1 MSPDISLNLCN
12 FCLTN
17 SAHALDLVRH
27 RNPLFLRNE
36 GHVEICWIKAVAC
49 GIDTLNSQF
58 FNVAR
63 WDAAEQIHFIY
74 KVTTHHRACLRVPQK
89 SMKHQTKRNP
99 FQIIQFTSC

>member
-17 SAHALDLVRH
+17 SAHELDLVRH

-58 FNVAR
+58 LMWLAGMQQNRFSS
-63 WDAAEQIHFIY
+63 FI
-74 KVTTHHRACLRVPQK
+74 K
-89 SMKHQTKRNP
+89 
-99 FQIIQFTSC
+99 